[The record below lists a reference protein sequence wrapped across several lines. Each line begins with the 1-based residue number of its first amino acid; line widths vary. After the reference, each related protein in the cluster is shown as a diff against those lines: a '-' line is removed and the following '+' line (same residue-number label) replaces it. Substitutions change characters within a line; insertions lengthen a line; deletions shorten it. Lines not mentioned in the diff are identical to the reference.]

1 MDIDRI
7 RKINALAS
15 ELLKKG
21 LVSDWQQASS
31 EAEKVFK
38 NRDQDSVN
46 VYRET
51 LKETEKT
58 PASLASETA
67 DAGTSGASVS
77 LTDDKIKE
85 IMEQNTAYLVKVL
98 KEFQEKLEALER
110 EVTVLKNRTST
121 IGAAVREPVSQR
133 GSFSEN
139 HASGGENGQAQAPAT
154 HPRSGNYKDSD
165 VSIEKFFYMG
175 AKR

>member
-7 RKINALAS
+7 RKINSLAS

-21 LVSDWQQASS
+21 LVSDWQQASV

-51 LKETEKT
+51 LRETERT
-58 PASLASETA
+58 PASLASESIPA
-67 DAGTSGASVS
+67 GASEASVN

-85 IMEQNTAYLVKVL
+85 IMEQNTAYVVKVL
-98 KEFQEKLEALER
+98 KEFQEKIEAMER
-110 EVTVLKNRTST
+110 EVAVLKNRVST
-121 IGAAVREPVSQR
+121 LNPSVREMVQPRPAFEESPVPR
-133 GSFSEN
+133 
-139 HASGGENGQAQAPAT
+139 GENGQAQTPAS